1 MMSRLLVTG
10 ILFSSLAAL
19 SIDLSAEE
27 SHAPPQEIKL
37 SQDLLNLLRAEMKE
51 ISTGVQNIAVALTT
65 ADWKTIQDCS
75 EKIRASYVL
84 EKKLTPE
91 QEKELAPAL
100 PERFKQLD
108 AEFHQRAAKLGEA
121 ASAHDAELVVF
132 HYGRLIESCTQCHAL
147 YARSRFP
154 GFAPSTPPEHHHH

>member
-10 ILFSSLAAL
+10 ILFSSLVAI

-37 SQDLLNLLRAEMKE
+37 SQDLLNVLRAEMKE
-51 ISTGVQNIAVALTT
+51 ISTGVQLIAVALAT
-65 ADWKTIQDCS
+65 ADWKAIQES
-75 EKIRASYVL
+75 SRNIRESYVM
-84 EKKLTPE
+84 EKKLTPN
-91 QEKELAPAL
+91 QEKELVRVL
-100 PERFKQLD
+100 PERFMQLD

-121 ASAHDAELVVF
+121 ASAHDAELAAF
-132 HYGRLIESCTQCHAL
+132 HYARLIESCAQCHSL

-154 GFAPSTPPEHHHH
+154 GFAPSTLPEHHPH